1 MAKVTSSRSRS
12 KRSTKKPVST
22 DKGRQARARVSTA
35 KTTSSDARNP
45 NRVRAGL
52 NQGTRAG
59 TGKVTGTTGRK
70 KPETPA
76 KVTTSRGGERG
87 SGSSPSTQSADAKRF
102 QQLNQSKSA
111 RDGKAQE
118 IRQRRS
124 AARAAKPAPGTGNV
138 VKTAIERGQK
148 AKETL
153 RNQRRAVAGLRSAAN
168 RATGAKAALTAL
180 SGPKGLAVKAVAD
193 TVAPRPTAKGT
204 VSAGGAQGPTMPKR
218 LKEQG
223 YAAQEKKAREKN
235 AARKGTSFDDAF
247 RDARRAK
254 VKTFTWRGKKYTT
267 EMK

>member
-1 MAKVTSSRSRS
+1 MAQRKTTKTTPKVS
-12 KRSTKKPVST
+12 
-22 DKGRQARARVSTA
+22 ARVSQARKRQMQQIA
-35 KTTSSDARNP
+35 KGGPQKSG
-45 NRVRAGL
+45 VR
-52 NQGTRAG
+52 
-59 TGKVTGTTGRK
+59 
-70 KPETPA
+70 KPATPA
-76 KVTTSRGGERG
+76 KAQ
-87 SGSSPSTQSADAKRF
+87 SSQSADAKRF

-118 IRQRRS
+118 LRQRR
-124 AARAAKPAPGTGNV
+124 ADARAAKPAPGTGNV
-138 VKTAIERGQK
+138 LKSAQEFSKDK
-148 AKETL
+148 AAKD
-153 RNQRRAVAGLRSAAN
+153 RQVARQAAAN
-168 RATGAKAALTAL
+168 RTAQNRQAVGKALTTLGSAAG
-180 SGPKGLAVKAVAD
+180 GPKGLAAKAVLE

-235 AARKGTSFDDAF
+235 AARKAADAKKPAAASFDDAF